1 KPVALKP
8 KALDLLLTLIEH
20 RGEILNKDELLEKVW
35 AGQFVE
41 EGNLTVHISALR
53 KALGEKKKDH
63 HFIVTVPGHGYGFV
77 GELNN
82 DDEVVVESHR
92 LSRIVVEQELSE
104 NEENTKNH
112 ALVSSTP
119 ATMNKRLVLLC
130 IVALAFVVLLAGILY
145 TQRDRW
151 SASPALFQQ
160 MS

>member
-1 KPVALKP
+1 MERSTTRHYSFAEFELDAARRVLLKRGKPVALKP

-92 LSRIVVEQELSE
+92 LSRIVVEQELS
-104 NEENTKNH
+104 
-112 ALVSSTP
+112 
-119 ATMNKRLVLLC
+119 
-130 IVALAFVVLLAGILY
+130 
-145 TQRDRW
+145 
-151 SASPALFQQ
+151 
-160 MS
+160 